1 MEVLRNNKLAEN
13 LLHLALAQG
22 ASDMHI
28 EPDGQGVRVRIR
40 VDGLLQQLCV
50 LPRTQQSTLLTQLKV
65 WSGMDIAEKRV
76 PQDGRLLLEHEGSE
90 VDLRLASLPT
100 VNGEKLAI
108 RFLQRQDNL
117 LSLEQLQFSDSNLQR
132 YRQLFHQPN
141 GLVLLTGPTGS
152 GKTTTLYAT
161 LQELDAAAG
170 NIITL
175 EDPVEYKLAG
185 INQVAVNRRS
195 GLTFAAGLRSVVRQD
210 PDVIMLGEIRDE
222 ETAAMAVHAA
232 LTGHLVLSTL
242 HTNDAI
248 GAVYRL
254 LDMGIADYLLAAG
267 LRGVLA
273 QRLLRRPC
281 RYCCELRQATAA
293 ELQYLGR
300 KADEKQQVVQ
310 THGCEHC
317 HGTGYRGRLALHE
330 LIVFDKR
337 MQQLLVNGTDE
348 AELLREARKQ
358 GWRSLYADA
367 VAKVLQEATTVEE
380 LWRVGITGEADYA

>member
-1 MEVLRNNKLAEN
+1 MIPAKVKQMNTT
-13 LLHLALAQG
+13 ALAYMG
-22 ASDMHI
+22 DAVYEVYVRRHVMES
-28 EPDGQGVRVRIR
+28 GQINADRLHYMAVPFVRAH
-40 VDGLLQQLCV
+40 GQATALKEMMKGF
-50 LPRTQQSTLLTQLKV
+50 LT
-65 WSGMDIAEKRV
+65 E
-76 PQDGRLLLEHEGSE
+76 EE
-90 VDLRLASLPT
+90 ASLARRAR
-100 VNGEKLAI
+100 N
-108 RFLQRQDNL
+108 
-117 LSLEQLQFSDSNLQR
+117 
-132 YRQLFHQPN
+132 H
-141 GLVLLTGPTGS
+141 
-152 GKTTTLYAT
+152 KTTSRPKNA
-161 LQELDAAAG
+161 
-170 NIITL
+170 
-175 EDPVEYKLAG
+175 DPVEYKLSG

-281 RYCCELRQATAA
+281 RYCGERRLATAA
-293 ELQYLGR
+293 ELQYLGYS
-300 KADEKQQVVQ
+300 ADEKLQVVQ
-310 THGCEHC
+310 AHGCEHC

-337 MQQLLVNGTDE
+337 MQQLLVNGADE
-348 AELLREARKQ
+348 AELLQEARKQ

-367 VAKVLQEATTVEE
+367 VAKVLQGATTVEE

>member
-1 MEVLRNNKLAEN
+1 MEGLRNNKLAED

-28 EPDGQGVRVRIR
+28 EPDEQGVRVRIR

-50 LPRTQQSTLLTQLKV
+50 LQRAKQSTLLTQLKV

-76 PQDGRLLLEHEGSE
+76 PQDGRMLLKYVDTE
-90 VDLRLASLPT
+90 VDLRLSSLPT

-161 LQELDAAAG
+161 LQELDAAAN

-185 INQVAVNRRS
+185 INQVVVNRRS
-195 GLTFAAGLRSVVRQD
+195 GLTFAAGLRSIVRQD

-254 LDMGIADYLLAAG
+254 LDMGIADYLLAAS

-281 RYCCELRQATAA
+281 RHCGERRLATAA

-300 KADEKQQVVQ
+300 RADEKLELVQ
-310 THGCEHC
+310 AHGCEHC
-317 HGTGYRGRLALHE
+317 HGTGYQGRLALHE
-330 LIVFDKR
+330 LVTVDKR
-337 MQQLLVNGTDE
+337 MQQLLLNGADE
-348 AELLREARKQ
+348 AELLQEARRH
-358 GWRSLYADA
+358 GWRSLYADG
-367 VAKVLQEATTVEE
+367 VAKVLQGATTVEE
-380 LWRVGITGEADYA
+380 LWRVGITGEAAYA

>member
-117 LSLEQLQFSDSNLQR
+117 LQLEQLQFSESNLQR

-267 LRGVLA
+267 LCGVLA
-273 QRLLRRPC
+273 QRLLRRPAIAANGAWPRQRSCSILGVVRMKNC
-281 RYCCELRQATAA
+281 RWCRLTAVSIVTAQAT
-293 ELQYLGR
+293 EGVWLCMSWLYLIN
-300 KADEKQQVVQ
+300 
-310 THGCEHC
+310 GCSS
-317 HGTGYRGRLALHE
+317 
-330 LIVFDKR
+330 F
-337 MQQLLVNGTDE
+337 
-348 AELLREARKQ
+348 
-358 GWRSLYADA
+358 W
-367 VAKVLQEATTVEE
+367 
-380 LWRVGITGEADYA
+380 

>member
-1 MEVLRNNKLAEN
+1 MEGLRNNKLADD

-50 LPRTQQSTLLTQLKV
+50 LQRAQQSTLLTQLKV

-76 PQDGRLLLEHEGSE
+76 PQDGRMLLKYVDSE
-90 VDLRLASLPT
+90 VDLRLSSLPT

-117 LSLEQLQFSDSNLQR
+117 LSLEQLQFNDSNLQR

-161 LQELDAAAG
+161 LQELDAAAN

-175 EDPVEYKLAG
+175 EDPVEYNLAG

-254 LDMGIADYLLAAG
+254 LDMGIADYLLAAA

-273 QRLLRRPC
+273 QRLLRLPC
-281 RYCCELRQATAA
+281 RYCGERRFATAA

-300 KADEKQQVVQ
+300 RPDEKLEVVQ
-310 THGCEHC
+310 AHGCEHC

-330 LIVFDKR
+330 LVTVDKR
-337 MQQLLVNGTDE
+337 MQQLLVNGADE
-348 AELLREARKQ
+348 AKLLQEARRQ

-367 VAKVLQEATTVEE
+367 VAKVLQGATTVEE
-380 LWRVGITGEADYA
+380 LWRVGITGEKDYA

>member
-65 WSGMDIAEKRV
+65 LSGMDIAEKRV
-76 PQDGRLLLEHEGSE
+76 PQDGRLLLEHEGCE
-90 VDLRLASLPT
+90 VDLRLSSLPT

-117 LSLEQLQFSDSNLQR
+117 LQLEQLQFSESNLQR

-281 RYCCELRQATAA
+281 RCCGERRLATAA

-300 KADEKQQVVQ
+300 RADERLQVVQ
-310 THGCEHC
+310 AHGCEHC

-337 MQQLLVNGTDE
+337 MQQLLVNGADE
-348 AELLREARKQ
+348 AELLREARKH
-358 GWRSLYADA
+358 GWCSLYADA
-367 VAKVLQEATTVEE
+367 VDKVLQGATTVEE
-380 LWRVGITGEADYA
+380 LWRVGITGEADNA

>member
-1 MEVLRNNKLAEN
+1 MEGLRNNKLAED

-76 PQDGRLLLEHEGSE
+76 PQDGRLLLEHEGCE
-90 VDLRLASLPT
+90 VDLRLSSLPT

-117 LSLEQLQFSDSNLQR
+117 LQLEQLQFSESNLQR
-132 YRQLFHQPN
+132 YRRLFHQPN

-175 EDPVEYKLAG
+175 EDPVEYKLPG

-232 LTGHLVLSTL
+232 LTGHLVLSSL
-242 HTNDAI
+242 HTNDAN
-248 GAVYRL
+248 GAVYHLLVLCFVVFLFFARMRRL
-254 LDMGIADYLLAAG
+254 SAGCRVARRVGTAFAAPP
-267 LRGVLA
+267 LPP
-273 QRLLRRPC
+273 LRRTALGHGSGAAVSGVQ
-281 RYCCELRQATAA
+281 CE
-293 ELQYLGR
+293 
-300 KADEKQQVVQ
+300 
-310 THGCEHC
+310 
-317 HGTGYRGRLALHE
+317 
-330 LIVFDKR
+330 
-337 MQQLLVNGTDE
+337 
-348 AELLREARKQ
+348 
-358 GWRSLYADA
+358 
-367 VAKVLQEATTVEE
+367 
-380 LWRVGITGEADYA
+380 

>member
-50 LPRTQQSTLLTQLKV
+50 LPHSQQSTLLTQLKV

-76 PQDGRLLLEHEGSE
+76 PQDGRMLLKYVDTE
-90 VDLRLASLPT
+90 VDLRLSSLPT

-161 LQELDAAAG
+161 LQELDAAAN

-195 GLTFAAGLRSVVRQD
+195 GLTFAAGLRSIVRQD

-254 LDMGIADYLLAAG
+254 LDMGIEDYLLAAA

-281 RYCCELRQATAA
+281 RYCGERRFATAA

-300 KADEKQQVVQ
+300 RADEKLEVVQ
-310 THGCEHC
+310 AHGCEHC
-317 HGTGYRGRLALHE
+317 HGTGYQGRLALHE
-330 LIVFDKR
+330 LVTVDER
-337 MQQLLVNGTDE
+337 MQQLLVNGADE
-348 AELLREARKQ
+348 ASLLQEARRQ
-358 GWRSLYADA
+358 GWRSLYADG
-367 VAKVLQEATTVEE
+367 VAKVLQGATTVEE
-380 LWRVGITGEADYA
+380 LWRVGITGEAAYA

>member
-117 LSLEQLQFSDSNLQR
+117 LQLEQLQFSESNLQR

-273 QRLLRRPC
+273 QRLVRRPC
-281 RYCCELRQATAA
+281 RHCGERRLATAA

-300 KADEKQQVVQ
+300 RRMK
-310 THGCEHC
+310 GCKWC
-317 HGTGYRGRLALHE
+317 RLTAVSIVTAQATEGVWLCMSWLC
-330 LIVFDKR
+330 LIK
-337 MQQLLVNGTDE
+337 E
-348 AELLREARKQ
+348 CSSC
-358 GWRSLYADA
+358 W
-367 VAKVLQEATTVEE
+367 
-380 LWRVGITGEADYA
+380 

>member
-117 LSLEQLQFSDSNLQR
+117 LQLEQLQFSESNLQR

-175 EDPVEYKLAG
+175 EDPVEYKL
-185 INQVAVNRRS
+185 AVNRRS

-267 LRGVLA
+267 LCGVLA

-281 RYCCELRQATAA
+281 RYCGERRLATAA

-300 KADEKQQVVQ
+300 SADEKLQVVQ
-310 THGCEHC
+310 AHGCEHC

-330 LIVFDKR
+330 LVVFDKR
-337 MQQLLVNGTDE
+337 MQQLLVNGADE
-348 AELLREARKQ
+348 AELLQEARKH

-367 VAKVLQEATTVEE
+367 VDKVLQGATTVEE

>member
-1 MEVLRNNKLAEN
+1 
-13 LLHLALAQG
+13 
-22 ASDMHI
+22 MHI

-117 LSLEQLQFSDSNLQR
+117 LQLEQLQFSESNLQR

-141 GLVLLTGPTGS
+141 GLVLLTGPIGS

-273 QRLLRRPC
+273 QRLVGRPGRPC
-281 RYCCELRQATAA
+281 GAPRVGPAPGREDMGGRGGRRLATAA

-300 KADEKQQVVQ
+300 RADERLQVVQ
-310 THGCEHC
+310 AHGCEHC

-330 LIVFDKR
+330 LVVFDKR

-348 AELLREARKQ
+348 AELLQEARKQ

-367 VAKVLQEATTVEE
+367 VAKVLQGATTVEE
-380 LWRVGITGEADYA
+380 LWRVGITEEADYA